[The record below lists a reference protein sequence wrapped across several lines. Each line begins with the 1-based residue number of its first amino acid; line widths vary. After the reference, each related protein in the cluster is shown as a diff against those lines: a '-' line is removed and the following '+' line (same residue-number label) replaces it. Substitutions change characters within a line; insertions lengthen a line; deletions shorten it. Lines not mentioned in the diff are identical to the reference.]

1 MTKTLTT
8 ETITNLGSYA
18 VANEAD
24 INFENEDG
32 AEFIRTTLATLAEH
46 LTYADNP
53 AEGLRYFVEA
63 DGAEVAAD
71 FDLHDLAHAVAD
83 DVASRYAY
91 YNGEVA
97 AMWVGVNGWQ
107 VDDEVN
113 DLGGAPTTID
123 RMRLGLYHI
132 AERIVWG
139 ARAVLNKDAAA

>member
-46 LTYADNP
+46 LTYAADP

-71 FDLHDLAHAVAD
+71 FDLPDLAHAVAD

-91 YNGEVA
+91 NGEVA
-97 AMWVGVNGWQ
+97 AVWVGVNGWQ
-107 VDDEVN
+107 VEDEVN
-113 DLGGAPTTID
+113 DLGEGRDTIG
-123 RMRLGLYHI
+123 RMRVALFVI
-132 AERIVWG
+132 AERIVWA
-139 ARAVLNKDAAA
+139 ARAVLNKDAE